1 MATYKQPHIWNIEPI
16 IAMGINPKTGL
27 PYRLEGADEGH
38 LKENI
43 KQQLR
48 IIDEQTAVNRFTWY
62 NLPVGLTS
70 ELMERILY
78 YRGQGMFFYM
88 ADEFYF
94 LPYAL
99 DGGIDV
105 YGRFK
110 TVTPL
115 PFNGS
120 TDNEEDK
127 PIVDGLTY
135 NVAQHIQLPEDYIN
149 EDGTPKVAELKEAV
163 EKSCVLLRDYSP
175 AISQIIQPRATVMD
189 SVLDMMS
196 ECLPMMRTALFNST
210 GILGLRVG
218 TQDEQA
224 NAEAANR
231 SVNNAALTGK
241 RYIPVIGDLDFQELA
256 AGNVATA
263 EQFLLSMQGIDNYRL
278 SLYGLDNGGLFQKRS
293 GMLQEEAE
301 MNQGNV
307 GLILRDGL
315 RCRQDFCDIVN
326 SIWGLGIWCE
336 VSEEVIGV
344 DMDGDGML
352 STQEDETGGNENDD
366 TLR

>member
-1 MATYKQPHIWNIEPI
+1 MANYNKPHIWNLEPF
-16 IAMGINPKTGL
+16 IAAGINPKTGL
-27 PYRLEGADEGH
+27 PYRLESADEGC
-38 LKENI
+38 LKESI

-48 IIDEQTAVNRFTWY
+48 IIDEQTAINRFTWY

-70 ELMERILY
+70 ELIERVLY
-78 YRGQGMFFYM
+78 YRGQGMFFRM

-94 LPYAL
+94 LPFAL

-110 TVTPL
+110 SVTPL

-135 NVAQHIQLPEDYIN
+135 DVAQHIRVPIEFMRD
-149 EDGTPKVAELKEAV
+149 DGTLDFAKMEE
-163 EKSCVLLRDYSP
+163 EINKSCVLLRDYSP

-196 ECLPMMRTALFNST
+196 ECLPLMRTALFNST

-218 TQDEQA
+218 SQDEQA

-307 GLILRDGL
+307 GLILRDSL
-315 RCRQDFCDIVN
+315 RCRQDFCDIIN
-326 SIWGLGIWCE
+326 SIWGLDMWCE

-352 STQEDETGGNENDD
+352 STQEDRTNEEVV
-366 TLR
+366 R

>member
-1 MATYKQPHIWNIEPI
+1 MANYKQPHIWNLEPF
-16 IAMGINPKTGL
+16 IAAGINPQTGL
-27 PYRLEGADEGH
+27 PFRLEGADEGC
-38 LKENI
+38 LKESI
-43 KQQLR
+43 KRQLR
-48 IIDEQTAVNRFTWY
+48 IIDEQTAINRFTWY

-70 ELMERILY
+70 ELIERVLY
-78 YRGQGMFFYM
+78 YRGQGMFFRM

-94 LPYAL
+94 LPFAL

-110 TVTPL
+110 SITPL
-115 PFNGS
+115 PFNG
-120 TDNEEDK
+120 TTTNEEDK

-135 NVAQHIQLPEDYIN
+135 DVAQHIRVPIEFMKK
-149 EDGTPKVAELKEAV
+149 DGTFDFERMRAEIEKTAV
-163 EKSCVLLRDYSP
+163 IIQDYSP
-175 AISQIIQPRATVMD
+175 GISQIIQPRAVIID

-218 TQDEQA
+218 SQDEQA

-307 GLILRDGL
+307 GLILRDSL
-315 RCRQDFCDIVN
+315 RCRQDRCDIIN
-326 SIWGLGIWCE
+326 STWGLDMWCE

-352 STQEDETGGNENDD
+352 STQEDRTNEEVV
-366 TLR
+366 R